1 MDKLFKKEPLFYSV
15 YKKEGSITSL
25 KEHEKFLKT
34 KELNLLI
41 YYKLRIYLKSTDIH
55 TSILFQN
62 FIQSTYA
69 KPSFENNIILF
80 NDSSTIDE
88 NIKFIFSKLPFQYI
102 VSENLFNH
110 ISEKNIHENEEFNN
124 RIEFGFHIYINKQV
138 DSKEL
143 FTLYDYITPFL
154 IVENKIKI
162 IPKKNI
168 LKYVA
173 FLIAENEYINFSGLF
188 LSSSNFVLTNEELV
202 NDIINKFELT
212 QTKEEVITNFSNN
225 NILIKKSRKTFFQ
238 ILNTYNFP
246 ENKISFIELGIDL
259 FFTNLDNELQFYK
272 DLINNCV
279 NLLQIIITNIIGEF
293 NNNVNSIFFKKI
305 NDEVYNECI
314 KIKKKIDSTKNYYF
328 IPSKYK
334 IIWKYI
340 CDKNNIIFSNERVI
354 IDVNK
359 TLEYDVCLKSMNEF
373 ASLLYKSIDEN
384 LSNIKDIYKIKNEL
398 Q

>member
-25 KEHEKFLKT
+25 IEHEKFLKT

-124 RIEFGFHIYINKQV
+124 RIDFGFYIHINKQV

-188 LSSSNFVLTNEELV
+188 LSNSNFVLTNEELV
-202 NDIINKFELT
+202 NDIINKFELV

-246 ENKISFIELGIDL
+246 ENNISFIELGIDL
-259 FFTNLDNELQFYK
+259 FFTNLHNELQFYK

-293 NNNVNSIFFKKI
+293 NNNVNSNYFKKI

-359 TLEYDVCLKSMNEF
+359 TLEYDVCLKSMNDF

-384 LSNIKDIYKIKNEL
+384 LSYIKDIYKIKNEL
-398 Q
+398 